1 MPSDALNA
9 PTLPETAPRDE
20 VDPELVALPDP
31 PRGGRAA
38 AVALLG
44 VTAAVCAVMAGLLGA
59 DARYAFAPNV
69 PTPVG
74 DLSALATA
82 DLRDNQL
89 VSATGALG
97 VAGAIRFERPLSA
110 GSFRLMPVAGRRDL
124 WVEVAMRDGQEG
136 SRYVPKA
143 DFLGR
148 AVPLAKGGLRRRG
161 MAAAVSATTG
171 VAIPANAWVIVD
183 GEAPEDARAAVAL
196 ASMFVAFA
204 MWNVVQIA
212 RFLRRVG

>member
-1 MPSDALNA
+1 MPSDALKA
-9 PTLPETAPRDE
+9 PTVPVTAPRDE

-38 AVALLG
+38 AVSLLA
-44 VTAAVCAVMAGLLGA
+44 VTAVVCALMAGLLGA
-59 DARYAFAPNV
+59 DARYAFAPRV

-74 DLSALATA
+74 DLAAVATA
-82 DLRDNQL
+82 DLEENRL
-89 VSATGALG
+89 VSATGSLG

-110 GSFRLMPVAGRRDL
+110 GTFRLMPVAGRRDL

-136 SRYVPKA
+136 SRYVPKSE
-143 DFLGR
+143 FVGR

-161 MAAAVSATTG
+161 MGAAVSAVTG
-171 VAIPANAWVIVD
+171 VAVPADAWVIVD
-183 GEAPEDARAAVAL
+183 GEAPQDARVAVAL
-196 ASMFVAFA
+196 ASMFIAFA
-204 MWNVVQIA
+204 MWNLVQIA